1 MYCADEDDAE
11 HTLFVCPRWHDERRT
26 VMTDIQEELDP
37 DNLVEIMLNGERNW
51 KRIQKY
57 IKDVMKRKEKDET
70 RAQLE

>member
-1 MYCADEDDAE
+1 
-11 HTLFVCPRWHDERRT
+11 
-26 VMTDIQEELDP
+26 MTDIQEELDP

-51 KRIQKY
+51 KRLQKY